1 MNFFNVH
8 IGLRT
13 FKTGLTVMLIML
25 VYHFLHQPAF
35 VPALAAVFALREN
48 WANTMAFAKV
58 RVISNI
64 VGGGL
69 AIFYYII
76 RQYTHNAD
84 WVSIILVPVL
94 IMAGIIIHNKL
105 DQSVGIVGGMAAF
118 LMIALTIPMDATI
131 GYVFLRVLDVFVG
144 VFFAMVVNRFAM
156 PDEIKKVEEGVE
168 KGLEE
173 VEADVKSVV
182 HKFESKSHPD

>member
-1 MNFFNVH
+1 MNFFHVH

-13 FKTGLTVMLIML
+13 FKTGLTVMLVML
-25 VYHFLHQPAF
+25 VYHFIDRPAF

-48 WANTMAFAKV
+48 WDNTMAFAKV
-58 RVISNI
+58 RVISNV

-69 AIFYYII
+69 AIIYYLI

-84 WVSIILVPVL
+84 WVSIILVPLL
-94 IMAGIIIHNKL
+94 IMLGIIIHNKL

-131 GYVFLRVLDVFVG
+131 DYVFLRVLDVFVG
-144 VFFAMVVNRFAM
+144 VLFAMVVNRFAM
-156 PDEIKKVEEGVE
+156 PDEIKKVEVAAEKVE
-168 KGLEE
+168 T
-173 VEADVKSVV
+173 DVKKAV
-182 HKFESKSHPD
+182 HKIDSKHHQD